1 MRLRA
6 KRLSP
11 TWFLV
16 ILLFSLAT
24 PLLSPQTRSN
34 GDAWDWKT
42 RDSWQRPQQV
52 MDTLGLKSGSVV
64 ADLGCGNGYFTF
76 HLADR
81 VGTSGKVYAV
91 DVREN
96 LVEEIRRSA
105 KEKRLP
111 QIDAIVGATD
121 DPHLPPGSL
130 DAILIVNAYHEFS
143 DYSAMMEHSY
153 QALKPGGRLAVIDF
167 LAEPGRPRA
176 EYVAHH
182 KISPELVKQE
192 LEHRHFRFVLREADI
207 LIPGESREFFFLLFD
222 KPAP

>member
-1 MRLRA
+1 MRLRTE
-6 KRLSP
+6 RPSP

-16 ILLFSLAT
+16 IPLFSLAA
-24 PLLSPQTRSN
+24 PLLSPQTQSN

-111 QIDAIVGATD
+111 
-121 DPHLPPGSL
+121 
-130 DAILIVNAYHEFS
+130 
-143 DYSAMMEHSY
+143 
-153 QALKPGGRLAVIDF
+153 RLTPLSERRMGPICHPDLWTQF
-167 LAEPGRPRA
+167 
-176 EYVAHH
+176 
-182 KISPELVKQE
+182 
-192 LEHRHFRFVLREADI
+192 
-207 LIPGESREFFFLLFD
+207 
-222 KPAP
+222 